1 MLKKKKIGIFT
12 VEKKEANS
20 TTKEDLDETVCYT
33 DESDGDSDAT
43 FFMTVLCLIMK
54 MTDSSS

>member
-43 FFMTVLCLIMK
+43 FSY
-54 MTDSSS
+54 DNSSSDNEDDRFF